1 MIGQTPASG
10 GGSATLDTNTAT
22 SGLSGMLKAD
32 ADSLANAVAGVDFLA
47 PDAELT
53 AIAGLTSAADKA
65 PYFTGSGTAALF
77 DLTSFARTLL
87 DDADAATARATLGLG
102 TAATA
107 ASSSFEAAG
116 AVSTHAGLTSGVH
129 GISAFG
135 ASLLDDADAATARAT
150 LGLGSSSSP
159 TFAGLTLSAGTLTTS
174 TPFAF
179 SQTWN
184 NSGVTFDG
192 LTFDVTNTASNAS
205 SLLANFRV
213 GGSSIFRLARNGSV
227 QIAGTSSFETYSA
240 FGSTRSWLVFD
251 GGGSNVSMQFGSNG
265 SINFNTASDAGAAG
279 LNLRYGGSVGV
290 LQLGT
295 LHATTATAQTIRAHG
310 VTTGTGASLTLQGG
324 SGSSARGNVVL
335 HGGNRAAYDDAP
347 STTVIRDI
355 LISHGL
361 MAAS

>member
-102 TAATA
+102 
-107 ASSSFEAAG
+107 
-116 AVSTHAGLTSGVH
+116 
-129 GISAFG
+129 
-135 ASLLDDADAATARAT
+135 
-150 LGLGSSSSP
+150 SSSSP
-159 TFAGLTLSAGTLTTS
+159 TFAGLTLSAGTLTAS

-192 LTFDVTNTASNAS
+192 LTFDVTNTASGAS

-265 SINFNTASDAGAAG
+265 SINFNTASDAGSAG

-295 LHATTATAQTIRAHG
+295 LHATTPTAQTIRAHG
-310 VTTGTGASLTLQGG
+310 VNTGTGASLTLQGG

-335 HGGNRAAYDDAP
+335 HGGNRAAYDAAP
-347 STTVIRDI
+347 STTVVRDI

>member
-1 MIGQTPASG
+1 MPDLTCS
-10 GGSATLDTNTAT
+10 SA
-22 SGLSGMLKAD
+22 
-32 ADSLANAVAGVDFLA
+32 VDVFMQ
-47 PDAELT
+47 
-53 AIAGLTSAADKA
+53 AADKA
-65 PYFTGSGTAALF
+65 AMRAAL
-77 DLTSFARTLL
+77 D
-87 DDADAATARATLGLG
+87 
-102 TAATA
+102 
-107 ASSSFEAAG
+107 
-116 AVSTHAGLTSGVH
+116 
-129 GISAFG
+129 
-135 ASLLDDADAATARAT
+135 
-150 LGLGSSSSP
+150 LGSSNSP
-159 TFAGLTLSAGTLTTS
+159 TFAGLTLSAGTLTAS

-192 LTFDVTNTASNAS
+192 LTFDVTNTASGAS

-251 GGGSNVSMQFGSNG
+251 GGGSNVAMMFGSNG
-265 SINFNTASDAGAAG
+265 SINFNTSSEAGSAG

-295 LHATTATAQTIRAHG
+295 LHATTPTAQTIRAHG

-324 SGSSARGNVVL
+324 SGSVARGNVVL
-335 HGGNRAAYDDAP
+335 HGGNRAAYDSHP